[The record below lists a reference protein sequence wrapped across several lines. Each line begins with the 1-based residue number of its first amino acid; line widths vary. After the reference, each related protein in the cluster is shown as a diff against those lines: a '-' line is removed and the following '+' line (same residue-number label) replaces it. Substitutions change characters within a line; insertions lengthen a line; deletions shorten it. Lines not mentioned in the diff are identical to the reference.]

1 MSLSAAPG
9 WWAAASVK
17 ENYINPKFPGNRSEL
32 FFCFINRPVSHE
44 ITAVLRTIRK
54 SKHDGLGIISSFQMR
69 AVFFI
74 LKQSS
79 KGISGIFQIF
89 YHFYKR
95 HYINFHFLFS
105 PPTADKQTINF

>member
-17 ENYINPKFPGNRSEL
+17 ENYFNSKFPGNGSEL
-32 FFCFINRPVSHE
+32 FFCFINRPVSHQV
-44 ITAVLRTIRK
+44 TAVLCTIRK

-69 AVFFI
+69 TVFFI
-74 LKQSS
+74 FKQSS
-79 KGISGIFQIF
+79 KRISGIFQIF

-95 HYINFHFLFS
+95 YYIHSHFLFF
-105 PPTADKQTINF
+105 PATHNKQ